1 LTAARCGVVDPDIPS
16 RDDYP
21 AAQSTPPLVARL
33 ADCLAA
39 RGVVYCQWK
48 GQRKHSRW
56 SAGDGDIDLLV
67 HRGSLRQFRDALR
80 QLGFLAVLP
89 PAGRQIVATESFLGH
104 DPQAERLIHVHA
116 HYRLMVG
123 EYWRTS
129 YRLPLEEP
137 MLASRIPGPVFPVPA
152 PELELLVF
160 VLRMVRR
167 YSLWELVPARQPRWL
182 PEIQAQLSQLE
193 SNVDRDRLRVI
204 LAEHLPSVDI
214 DWFERC
220 LESLRP
226 TGARWGRLVLRRQLA
241 RRLAPHALRPS
252 ALSLLAAATD
262 WAGAL
267 VGPGRRVPPGLADG
281 GLVVALIGGD
291 GAGKSTCAR
300 ELHRWLSRSLRVRWA
315 HLGKPPRSALTLLV
329 GGALKVCRP
338 IRSGVTA
345 YLEML
350 RHVCTARD
358 RYRLYVSVS
367 RTAAAG
373 GIAICE
379 RFPIEQNRALAGP
392 CLDRPPFAD
401 RPGGLAA
408 ALRRLEARYYSRMLE
423 PELIIVLRLDPEVA
437 VRRKTTE
444 PAQYVRDRARV
455 VWGTDWNATRARVV
469 DADRPLARVVA
480 DLKQLI
486 WASV

>member
-1 LTAARCGVVDPDIPS
+1 
-16 RDDYP
+16 
-21 AAQSTPPLVARL
+21 
-33 ADCLAA
+33 
-39 RGVVYCQWK
+39 VVYCQWK

-67 HRGSLRQFRDALR
+67 HRGSVRPFRDALA
-80 QLGFLAVLP
+80 QLGFLPVLP
-89 PAGRQIVATESFLGH
+89 APARQIVATESFLGH

-137 MLASRIPGPVFPVPA
+137 MLASRTPGPVFPIPA

-167 YSLWELVPARQPRWL
+167 HSLWELVSARQPPWL
-182 PEIQAQLSQLE
+182 PEVQTELNHLE
-193 SNVDRDRLRVI
+193 PKADRDRLRLI

-214 DWFERC
+214 DWFQRC

-226 TGARWGRLVLRRQLA
+226 TGGGWDRLVLRRQLA
-241 RRLAPHALRPS
+241 RRLAPLALRPS
-252 ALSLLAAATD
+252 ALSLLAASVD
-262 WAGAL
+262 WAGAR
-267 VGPGRRVPPGLADG
+267 VNPRRRVRPGLADG
-281 GLVVALIGGD
+281 GFVVALIGGD

-329 GGALKVCRP
+329 GGALKACRP
-338 IRSGVTA
+338 IGGGVTA
-345 YLEML
+345 HLEML
-350 RHVCTARD
+350 RHLCTARD
-358 RYRLYVSVS
+358 RYRLYVSAS

-392 CLDRPPFAD
+392 CLDRAPYGE
-401 RPGGLAA
+401 RTGGLATA
-408 ALRRLEARYYSRMLE
+408 MRRLETRYYRRILE
-423 PELIIVLRLDPEVA
+423 PELIVVLRLDPEVA

-444 PAQYVRDRARV
+444 PAEYVRDRARV
-455 VWGTDWNATRARVV
+455 VWDTDWDTTRARVV

-480 DLKQLI
+480 DLKHLI
-486 WASV
+486 WTAV